1 VHDRGG
7 GGRVSR
13 RRRKVTP
20 HVRRA
25 SHSIPTSCAE
35 TTNPAFAGFALD
47 LVEAAGVEPAS
58 ESISSQDS
66 TCVSALQIS
75 LTTSKSDE
83 KSWPASPGGSRD
95 SRPRRPTITSP
106 LNGASSPV
114 ADAQERG
121 VAVN

>member
-1 VHDRGG
+1 MSQRNEKVVRL
-7 GGRVSR
+7 RVR
-13 RRRKVTP
+13 TTVRKRFGATDF
-20 HVRRA
+20 A
-25 SHSIPTSCAE
+25 SMETRWLAE
-35 TTNPAFAGFALD
+35 TKLADGERS

-58 ESISSQDS
+58 ESVSSQNS

-83 KSWPASPGGSRD
+83 KSWPASPGGSHD